1 MAKESAVSNPI
12 NSHRYTFINS
22 TFPNTELIVSNSIF
36 NDLSCGLGESLVDTT
51 LSLLKMLLLC
61 FIILNLTGDYVTAHS
76 IYYTEILI
84 FLTFEIIFNLYN
96 IKFSMIN

>member
-51 LSLLKMLLLC
+51 LSLLKMLLC
-61 FIILNLTGDYVTAHS
+61 FIILNLTGDRVTTHS
-76 IYYTEILI
+76 IYYTEI
-84 FLTFEIIFNLYN
+84 FNFFN
-96 IKFSMIN
+96 F